1 MAGFFR
7 ELLST
12 QLYKKAQGR
21 VVRQWTFAGVL
32 VILCGGL
39 WRLSASLI
47 QQDALVRFG
56 VPALLAVLAVW
67 FCYRLVNYP
76 KFADFLIQVEAEMR
90 KVSWPGR
97 TELINSVL
105 VVIVVMF
112 FLAALLFGYDVLIK
126 WLLGVIGK
134 WGATLFKGMGIFS

>member
-7 ELLST
+7 ELLSA
-12 QLYKKAQGR
+12 QLYKKSQGR
-21 VVRQWTFAGVL
+21 IVRQWTFAGVL

-56 VPALLAVLAVW
+56 VPALLAVLAIW

-97 TELINSVL
+97 TELFNSVI

-126 WLLGVIGK
+126 WLLGVIGAGGK
-134 WGATLFKGMGIFS
+134 ALFQNMGIFS

>member
-7 ELLST
+7 ELLSA
-12 QLYKKAQGR
+12 QLYKKSQGR
-21 VVRQWTFAGVL
+21 IVRQWTFAGVL
-32 VILCGGL
+32 VVLCGGL
-39 WRLSASLI
+39 WHLSASLI

-56 VPALLAVLAVW
+56 VPAILAVLAIW

-97 TELINSVL
+97 TELFNSVV

-126 WLLGVIGK
+126 WLLGVIGS
-134 WGATLFKGMGIFS
+134 WGKTLFQGMGIFS